1 MKKIIIALVALTLML
16 TAFAACGGKDGHEIS
31 GSGGSGSIAD
41 TGGNESTASEMTSE
55 EKDAWGNVSID
66 MGGGSQS
73 SSTSGSASTSTP
85 TNSTPSGSGT
95 SSTSGSGSSSNA
107 GNSSSSGSSSSSVSS
122 GSSSSSSTSSSSQ
135 TSDKD
140 SSWSEWIPF

>member
-1 MKKIIIALVALTLML
+1 MLILKKIIIALVALTLML

-55 EKDAWGNVSID
+55 EKEAWGDVSID
-66 MGGGSQS
+66 MGGDSQS
-73 SSTSGSASTSTP
+73 SSTSGGASTSTP

-95 SSTSGSGSSSNA
+95 SSTSGSGTSSNA
-107 GNSSSSGSSSSSVSS
+107 GSSSSS
-122 GSSSSSSTSSSSQ
+122 GNSSSNSS
-135 TSDKD
+135 SDKD
-140 SSWSEWIPF
+140 QGFNPWIPFP

>member
-66 MGGGSQS
+66 MGGDSQS
-73 SSTSGSASTSTP
+73 SSISGGASTSTP

-95 SSTSGSGSSSNA
+95 SSTSGSGTSSNA
-107 GNSSSSGSSSSSVSS
+107 GSSSSS
-122 GSSSSSSTSSSSQ
+122 GNSSSNSS
-135 TSDKD
+135 SDKD
-140 SSWSEWIPF
+140 QGFNPWIPFP

>member
-1 MKKIIIALVALTLML
+1 MLILKKIIIALVALTLML

-66 MGGGSQS
+66 MGGDSQS
-73 SSTSGSASTSTP
+73 SSTSGSG
-85 TNSTPSGSGT
+85 N
-95 SSTSGSGSSSNA
+95 SSNA

-122 GSSSSSSTSSSSQ
+122 GSSSSSSTSSSNQ

-140 SSWSEWIPF
+140 QGFSSWIPF

>member
-16 TAFAACGGKDGHEIS
+16 TAFAACGGKDGYEIS

-66 MGGGSQS
+66 MGGDSQS
-73 SSTSGSASTSTP
+73 SSTSGGAATSTP

-95 SSTSGSGSSSNA
+95 SSTSGSGTSSNA
-107 GNSSSSGSSSSSVSS
+107 GSSSSS
-122 GSSSSSSTSSSSQ
+122 GNSSSNSS
-135 TSDKD
+135 SDKD
-140 SSWSEWIPF
+140 QGFNPWIPFP

>member
-1 MKKIIIALVALTLML
+1 MLILKKIIIALVALTLML

-66 MGGGSQS
+66 MGGDSQS
-73 SSTSGSASTSTP
+73 SSTSGGASTSTP

-95 SSTSGSGSSSNA
+95 SSTSGSGPASTA
-107 GNSSSSGSSSSSVSS
+107 GSSSSS
-122 GSSSSSSTSSSSQ
+122 GNSSSNSS
-135 TSDKD
+135 SDKD
-140 SSWSEWIPF
+140 QGFNPWIPFP